1 MDMLRRF
8 YSALSDLLFTPGT
21 NPEFIA
27 AKKLFSGAENGR
39 IKMLNLK
46 KGGAFFE

>member
-8 YSALSDLLFTPGT
+8 YSAFAGLVVHSG
-21 NPEFIA
+21 NKSECIA

>member
-1 MDMLRRF
+1 MNMLRRF
-8 YSALSDLLFTPGT
+8 YSALPDLLFTPGT

-39 IKMLNLK
+39 IKMLN
-46 KGGAFFE
+46 